1 MLPNLRASGVGAAGG
16 PGTAGPPGN
25 TDTRATPTQQ
35 MAATQPAE
43 AGAGDSRP
51 AKPEAAKPQA
61 ADAQPAVSRSAKPR
75 PGEPESAA
83 LEPGEPESAKPEPG
97 ERGSGEPVRAE
108 AEPSGQAVTVVPGV
122 PRYHRRDCILIRFMG
137 DNDLQK
143 MPAEAAREAGCT
155 PCRACQPDG
164 EDVD

>member
-1 MLPNLRASGVGAAGG
+1 MA
-16 PGTAGPPGN
+16 
-25 TDTRATPTQQ
+25 TD
-35 MAATQPAE
+35 QPAE
-43 AGAGDSRP
+43 SGAGDSQHT
-51 AKPEAAKPQA
+51 KPEAAKPEA
-61 ADAQPAVSRSAKPR
+61 TKPEATDARPAQSRSA
-75 PGEPESAA
+75 E

-108 AEPSGQAVTVVPGV
+108 AEPAVTVVPGV